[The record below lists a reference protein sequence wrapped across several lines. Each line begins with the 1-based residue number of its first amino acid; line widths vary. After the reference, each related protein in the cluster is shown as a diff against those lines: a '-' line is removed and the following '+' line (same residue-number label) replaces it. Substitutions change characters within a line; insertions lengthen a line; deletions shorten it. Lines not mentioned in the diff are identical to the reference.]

1 MPDLVIDAREADL
14 GGGFAVQRILPFRK
28 RRMVGPFIFL
38 DHAGPLHLPPDQ
50 LRNADVRPHPHIGL
64 STVSYLFDGGLM
76 HRDSLGAEQAIRP
89 GEVNWM
95 TAGRGIAHSERFDD
109 PASQAGGAFEMIQS
123 WVALP
128 EAEEE
133 CAPAFD
139 HYGPEALPVVT
150 EGGLWMRL
158 IAGSAFGLT
167 SSVRTHSPLFYL
179 HVVLQ
184 PEAAI
189 DLPQGHAERAAY
201 IAKGRVAAE
210 GHVYSAGQMLVFG
223 RDAAPTITAEEPA
236 TIMLLGG
243 EPLGE
248 RFIWWNFVSS
258 RRERIEQAKAD
269 WKAGRIALP
278 PNDNAEFIP
287 LPEAPAKPSAKPPAA
302 EPLS

>member
-1 MPDLVIDAREADL
+1 
-14 GGGFAVQRILPFRK
+14 
-28 RRMVGPFIFL
+28 
-38 DHAGPLHLPPDQ
+38 
-50 LRNADVRPHPHIGL
+50 
-64 STVSYLFDGGLM
+64 
-76 HRDSLGAEQAIRP
+76 
-89 GEVNWM
+89 
-95 TAGRGIAHSERFDD
+95 
-109 PASQAGGAFEMIQS
+109 
-123 WVALP
+123 
-128 EAEEE
+128 
-133 CAPAFD
+133 
-139 HYGPEALPVVT
+139 
-150 EGGLWMRL
+150 MRL

-248 RFIWWNFVSS
+248 RFIWWNFVRSEENTS
-258 RRERIEQAKAD
+258 ELQSLMRISYD
-269 WKAGRIALP
+269 V
-278 PNDNAEFIP
+278 F
-287 LPEAPAKPSAKPPAA
+287 
-302 EPLS
+302 